1 MPLDSLSRSWPR
13 SLRPSTS
20 CSQAKK
26 DVDARDK
33 HGHDDRLLRASG
45 LALALTLASLAP
57 LGPAA
62 AQSSIS
68 PADPAKL
75 VEVPA
80 VVIGVTVSIWPAIV
94 AKEKGFFAEQG
105 LDIDFIASGASSSS
119 IQQVAA
125 ASAAIGSSSM
135 VDTVRAM
142 GAGAA
147 VKVFLNSLAVGTHS
161 LIAAKSIKS
170 VGELKGKRIMTGGP
184 GDITNLW
191 WQAVARH
198 FGLDPAKDVELLFSG
213 STTARMSALYAGG
226 IEATVL
232 STPQSFKA
240 IQDGFTDLGPVA
252 PYLGEFPMMIWQV
265 NARWADHNE
274 KLVLAFVRAHNKAV
288 RYLGDVTHKVE
299 VAQML
304 AKASRA
310 SLDDALKTWDV
321 CMQAKAFV
329 PDGSITDEAVERVR
343 DTLITSRE
351 LKPPPLPA
359 STYYDARY
367 VNAVAKE
374 SNAAR

>member
-1 MPLDSLSRSWPR
+1 MM
-13 SLRPSTS
+13 
-20 CSQAKK
+20 
-26 DVDARDK
+26 
-33 HGHDDRLLRASG
+33 
-45 LALALTLASLAP
+45 LALAFAVP
-57 LGPAA
+57 IRNAA
-62 AQSSIS
+62 AQ
-68 PADPAKL
+68 PAPAKL
-75 VEVPA
+75 VEVPT

-105 LDIDFIASGASSSS
+105 LDIDFIDSGASSRS

-170 VGELKGKRIMTGGP
+170 VGELKGKRVMTGGP

-198 FGLDPAKDVELLFSG
+198 FGVDPAKDVELLFSG

-232 STPQSFKA
+232 STPQSFKT

-288 RYLGDVTHKVE
+288 RYLSDPTHKIE

-321 CMQAKAFV
+321 SMQVKAFV
-329 PDGSITDEAVERVR
+329 PDGSITDKAVERVR
-343 DTLITSRE
+343 DTLIASGD

-359 STYYDARY
+359 SAYYDARY

-374 SNAAR
+374 SNPTHQ